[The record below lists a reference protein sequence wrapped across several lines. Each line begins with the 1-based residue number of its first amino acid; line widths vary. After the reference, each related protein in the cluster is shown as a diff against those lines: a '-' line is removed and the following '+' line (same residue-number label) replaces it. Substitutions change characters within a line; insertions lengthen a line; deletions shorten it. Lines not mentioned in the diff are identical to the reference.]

1 VCGGEILS
9 QLRDFVAVAAL
20 QRGDLQGERADDR
33 ARGVRVDWRNRDGRS
48 LLLLAEV
55 RDSSL
60 ELSVA
65 VEEGRRAW
73 GVLGDGFEGDRTSF
87 FDQLT
92 DGPLGA
98 LDGVVVLA
106 CRGCAQD
113 F

>member
-1 VCGGEILS
+1 VCGGEVLS

-20 QRGDLQGERADDR
+20 QRGGLQGEGADDR
-33 ARGVRVDWRNRDGRS
+33 ARGVGVDRRDRDGRVPV
-48 LLLLAEV
+48 LLAEV

-65 VEEGRRAW
+65 VEEGGRAW

-87 FDQLT
+87 FDQLA

-106 CRGCAQD
+106 CRGCA
-113 F
+113 